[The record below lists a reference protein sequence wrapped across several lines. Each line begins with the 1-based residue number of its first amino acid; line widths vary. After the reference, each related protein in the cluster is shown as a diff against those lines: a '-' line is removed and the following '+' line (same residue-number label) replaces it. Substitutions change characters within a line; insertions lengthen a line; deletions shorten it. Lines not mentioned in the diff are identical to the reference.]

1 MSQENVEIIRRSL
14 EAFNSQEFDAGVELW
29 DAEGEWIPAMA
40 GAVEDNVY
48 RGHVALRRYYD
59 ELFESF
65 SEVRVDDVELK
76 DLGRRVLALYRLSV
90 RGRDSGVAVDQP
102 GGVVYQLRGGK
113 IVHGRSYLS
122 HYEALEAAGL
132 SEQDAHADS

>member
-1 MSQENVEIIRRSL
+1 MSQEDVEVVRRSV
-14 EAFNSQEFDAGVELW
+14 EAFKSGEFDAAVELW

-48 RGHVALRRYYD
+48 RGHAAVSRYFD

-65 SEVRVDDVELK
+65 SEVRVDDVKLR
-76 DLGRRVLALYRLSV
+76 DLGNRVLVLYRLSV
-90 RGRDSGVAVDQP
+90 RGRDSGIALEQP
-102 GGVVYQLRGGK
+102 GGIVYRLRGGK

-122 HYEALEAAGL
+122 HAEALDAVGL
-132 SEQDAHADS
+132 SE